1 MVNLN
6 TFTDMNYRDIKEQAF
21 FKIKQRVLQKA
32 KTPAPLSDRKKPKK
46 QLLDASISFSKRNPV
61 HGVEEAEEVMMVENK
76 KPKRREP
83 VRSKPGTLTKP

>member
-1 MVNLN
+1 
-6 TFTDMNYRDIKEQAF
+6 MNYTDIKDQAF
-21 FKIKQRVLQKA
+21 FMKQQRLLNIKKINNKA
-32 KTPAPLSDRKKPKK
+32 KTPAPISERKKSKK
-46 QLLDASISFSKRNPV
+46 QLVDASMSFSKRNPV